1 MGISKKKRQY
11 IKKNYPRLSLEIIS
25 ADTGASV
32 KEVEKVLGIKVPD
45 QKTNYAEILDL
56 VLEWGILIAVFV
68 APFILMPGLRDAS
81 NIPQDAFVQ
90 SASLFLALVWGL
102 KSIAD
107 KKLCF
112 VNSPLILPLS
122 AFVIWCLVSLTI
134 AANLF
139 EGFHVFF
146 QVLSMFVFFLV
157 VLNVYYK
164 KKDFNRLIMALV
176 LSGGIIAL
184 IGCCQYLFEFSWI
197 PQARAPA
204 ATFTN
209 RNMASQFM
217 VLVIPFGFYLFLKT
231 EKSIVGWIATLLT
244 GLMVLYAVYT
254 KSLAAWVSI
263 SVEAIVFIS
272 VLIYLVKT
280 GKYQFKIKSR
290 LPALVLTL
298 TGFLLL
304 INIDSG
310 GFNLQFGGLSDQV
323 TSVQEFVQS
332 KSSSGVAVVRSD
344 DAVKGQSSIEWR
356 WSVWLNSLA
365 MIKDN
370 PLIGVGAGNY
380 KIEYPLYN
388 HKVVRDTKFNLDSQ
402 LDRAHNDYIQAA
414 AEFGITGFAIALW
427 AVVCFYYILFCLFK
441 GDLSDLSDLSD
452 KNKKLLLAAALMSA
466 GTGMLFNAGFSFPF
480 QRAIPPFIVMLIFAI
495 ASVMHAQKKKT
506 ARTSIIDTRLLYAV
520 TFVFTLLFVYIG
532 HYHYTMIKADEYFG
546 RTISCY
552 NNGNW
557 PQLLNEADKALSYN
571 AGRKRVLFYKGFANY
586 KLGRT
591 KKSIQYYEELIQY
604 FPNYVNGLLN
614 LGIAYGK
621 VGENA
626 KAVEIFKKITILM
639 PDKGGYYSD
648 TGYYLTKL
656 GKLDQAYGYLKKGAE
671 LEKENAIILLNF
683 GVLCMQMKK
692 YSEARKVL
700 KKVAELEPDWDQPG
714 QYLKYINEQT

>member
-11 IKKNYPRLSLEIIS
+11 IKKNYPKLSLEILS

-45 QKTNYAEILDL
+45 QKTNYIKLFDL
-56 VLEWGILIAVFV
+56 VLEWGVLIAVFI
-68 APFILMPGLRDAS
+68 APFILMPDLRDAA
-81 NIPQDAFVQ
+81 NIPQNAFVQ

-102 KSIAD
+102 KCIAD

-112 VNSPLILPLS
+112 VHSPLIFPLS
-122 AFVIWCLVSLTI
+122 AFVIWCLVSLI
-134 AANLF
+134 VAVNLF

-197 PQARAPA
+197 PQARPPA

-209 RNMASQFM
+209 RNMASQFI

-231 EKSIVGWIATLLT
+231 ENNVVGWITTLLT

-263 SVEAIVFIS
+263 SVEVIVFIS
-272 VLIYLVKT
+272 VLLYLVKT

-290 LPALVLTL
+290 LPALVLTF

-310 GFNLQFGGLSDQV
+310 GFNFKFGGLSDQV
-323 TSVQEFVQS
+323 TSVQEFVES
-332 KSSSGVAVVRSD
+332 KSSSGVDVVRSD
-344 DAVKGQSSIEWR
+344 AAVKGQSSIEWR

-370 PLIGVGAGNY
+370 PIIGVGAGNY

-388 HKVVRDTKFNLDSQ
+388 HKVLKDTKFNLENQ

-414 AEFGITGFAIALW
+414 AEFGITGFVIALW

-441 GDLSDLSDLSD
+441 GDLSDLSG
-452 KNKKLLLAAALMSA
+452 KKLLLAAALMSA

-495 ASVMHAQKKKT
+495 ACVMHAQKKKT
-506 ARTSIIDTRLLYAV
+506 SHTSIIDTRLLYAV
-520 TFVFTLLFVYIG
+520 TFVCTLLFFYIG
-532 HYHYTMIKADEYFG
+532 HYHYTMIKADKYFG
-546 RTISCY
+546 RTIRCY

-557 PQLLNEADKALSYN
+557 KQLLHEADKALSYN
-571 AGRKRVLFYKGFANY
+571 AGRKRVLFYKGFASNE
-586 KLGRT
+586 LGQI

-604 FPNYVNGLLN
+604 FPNYINGLLN
-614 LGIAYGK
+614 LGIVYGK

-656 GKLDQAYGYLKKGAE
+656 GKLDQAYTYLKKGAE

-683 GVLCMQMKK
+683 AATCIQMKK
-692 YSEARKVL
+692 YAEAIKVL

>member
-11 IKKNYPRLSLEIIS
+11 IKKNYPKLSLEIIS

-45 QKTNYAEILDL
+45 QKTNYIKLFDL
-56 VLEWGILIAVFV
+56 VLEWGVLIAVFI
-68 APFILMPGLRDAS
+68 APFILMPDLRDAA
-81 NIPQDAFVQ
+81 NIPQNAFVQ

-102 KSIAD
+102 KCIAD

-112 VNSPLILPLS
+112 VHSPLIFPLS
-122 AFVIWCLVSLTI
+122 AFVIWCLVSLI
-134 AANLF
+134 VAVNLF

-197 PQARAPA
+197 PQARPPA

-209 RNMASQFM
+209 RNMASQFI

-231 EKSIVGWIATLLT
+231 ENYIVGWIATLLT

-272 VLIYLVKT
+272 ILIYLVKT

-290 LPALVLTL
+290 LYALVLTF

-310 GFNLQFGGLSDQV
+310 GFNLKFGGLSDQV
-323 TSVQEFVQS
+323 TSVQEFVES
-332 KSSSGVAVVRSD
+332 KSSSGVDVVRSD
-344 DAVKGQSSIEWR
+344 AAVKGQSSIEWR
-356 WSVWLNSLA
+356 WSVWLNSMA

-388 HKVVRDTKFNLDSQ
+388 HKVLKDTKFNLENQ

-414 AEFGITGFAIALW
+414 AEFGITGFVIALW

-441 GDLSDLSDLSD
+441 GDLSDLSG
-452 KNKKLLLAAALMSA
+452 KKLLLAAALMSA

-495 ASVMHAQKKKT
+495 ACVMHAQKIKT
-506 ARTSIIDTRLLYAV
+506 SHTSIIDTRLLYAV
-520 TFVFTLLFVYIG
+520 TFVFTLLFFYIG
-532 HYHYTMIKADEYFG
+532 HYHYTMIKADKYFG
-546 RTISCY
+546 RTIRCY

-557 PQLLNEADKALSYN
+557 KQLLHEADKALSYN
-571 AGRKRVLFYKGFANY
+571 AGRKRVLFYKGFASNE
-586 KLGRT
+586 LGQI

-604 FPNYVNGLLN
+604 FPNYINGLLN
-614 LGIAYGK
+614 LGIVYGK

-626 KAVEIFKKITILM
+626 KAVEIFKKIIVLT

-656 GKLDQAYGYLKKGAE
+656 GKLDQAYTYLKKGAE

-683 GVLCMQMKK
+683 AATCIQMKK

-700 KKVAELEPDWDQPG
+700 EKVAELEPDWDQPG